1 LAEGPRTITNE
12 VRENTTFPNT
22 RYLSNSNQGLK
33 SKIKTKSS
41 FGEDASSEPETI
53 MSSSANYIKE
63 NLAIGAFESANIK
76 KQLKTIKR
84 NFEIFLS
91 EKYLKNKKSKIRINR
106 NSYYNNNFA
115 YANCENEL
123 LTMSSPNNSENF
135 SEFSENNYRNFFVLK
150 KFLGEVINMNPTV
163 KNLSE
168 NIFMELENNY
178 VDIFSKFLEL
188 NEKLNIADLYQES
201 KIL

>member
-1 LAEGPRTITNE
+1 LAEGPRTNTNE
-12 VRENTTFPNT
+12 VGENTTFPNT
-22 RYLSNSNQGLK
+22 RYLTNSNQELK

-63 NLAIGAFESANIK
+63 NLAIGAHESANIK

-106 NSYYNNNFA
+106 NSNYNNNFA
-115 YANCENEL
+115 YAKCETEH
-123 LTMSSPNNSENF
+123 LTMSNSENF

-168 NIFMELENNY
+168 NIFIELENNY